1 MKTNNKVALITGA
14 NRGLGLQTARE
25 LGKLG
30 ITLLLG
36 VRDVSKSQ
44 EALKELKGLWIFPK
58 EGKRAQCSRPFPMMA
73 LRVDISIWAKNC
85 RGN

>member
-1 MKTNNKVALITGA
+1 LRSLSRRYYAAMKTNNTVALITGA

-36 VRDVSKSQ
+36 VRDASKSQ
-44 EALKELKGLWIFPK
+44 EALHLDQKLP
-58 EGKRAQCSRPFPMMA
+58 C
-73 LRVDISIWAKNC
+73 
-85 RGN
+85 

>member
-1 MKTNNKVALITGA
+1 MTIYHSWYDNNAFLRSLSRRYYAAMKTNNTVALITGA

-36 VRDVSKSQ
+36 VRDASKSQ
-44 EALKELKGLWIFPK
+44 EALHLDQKLP
-58 EGKRAQCSRPFPMMA
+58 C
-73 LRVDISIWAKNC
+73 
-85 RGN
+85 

>member
-1 MKTNNKVALITGA
+1 MKTNDKIALITGA

-25 LGKLG
+25 LGKPG
-30 ITLLLG
+30 ITLVLG

-44 EALKELKGLWIFPK
+44 EALKELKGLDIFLK
-58 EGKRAQCSRPFPMMA
+58 EGKRAQCSRPLPTMA
-73 LRVDISIWAKNC
+73 QRVGISILVKNY